1 MIVPD
6 LSSLFRLLDGSL
18 GVLLGLG
25 LVADGDGAVL
35 RPLVHHLLGL
45 QLLLLKQG
53 IFGGLPGPV

>member
-1 MIVPD
+1 MSLPD
-6 LSSLFRLLDGSL
+6 LSGLLRLLNGSL

-53 IFGGLPGPV
+53 KFGGVTDPV